1 MNLPYLIQE
10 RIAAR
15 MISEDRL
22 NAYIDQIDGVLYFQ
36 VCGCS
41 CIRTCVRVLMYAHAH
56 THMRVDLR
64 ACIHA
69 CVCECTHIRT
79 HTHTHT
85 PVCPRAYR
93 TTWTY
98 FGHGMN
104 ESPVFASRY
113 DWVCRVCTT
122 WFLCGRVSVWSDP
135 WQVSKCML
143 PLSSLVSHSA
153 FTQIPLFMSPPPP
166 SPVCMRAGQ

>member
-1 MNLPYLIQE
+1 
-10 RIAAR
+10 

-64 ACIHA
+64 VCMHA

-79 HTHTHT
+79 HTHTRT
-85 PVCPRAYR
+85 RMPTRIQDDMDVLRTWDERITGVCLQVWLGVSCVY
-93 TTWTY
+93 Y
-98 FGHGMN
+98 V
-104 ESPVFASRY
+104 VF
-113 DWVCRVCTT
+113 VCSCVCVV
-122 WFLCGRVSVWSDP
+122 R
-135 WQVSKCML
+135 
-143 PLSSLVSHSA
+143 SL
-153 FTQIPLFMSPPPP
+153 
-166 SPVCMRAGQ
+166 AGL